1 MAGLI
6 DVQSGSDNRGIPIGE
21 AGICG
26 VRFPISVRDLARGTQ
41 ATVAEIR
48 MSASVPASI
57 KGTHMSRFLDVL
69 MERQD
74 ELTLETIPVILRQVQ
89 SRLGAEEASISAR
102 FPYFLWKQ
110 APVSG
115 RVFPVEHFVTFSGRA
130 RGEFSEAELTVEV
143 PVTTLCPCSKEI
155 SDYGAHNQ
163 RGIVSISVNCREFV
177 WAERLIGVAEG
188 AASAPV
194 YGILKRPDE
203 RHVTMLAYDNP
214 VFVEDVV
221 RGVISV
227 LSKDSAISKGTV
239 RATNDESIHGHA
251 AFARAEWVFCG

>member
-1 MAGLI
+1 MGDLI
-6 DVQSGSDNRGIPIGE
+6 DVQSGRDDRGIAIGE

-26 VRFPISVRDLARGTQ
+26 VRFPITVRDLARGTQ
-41 ATVAEIR
+41 STVSEIR
-48 MSASVPASI
+48 ISANVPPTV

-69 MERQD
+69 MDHRN
-74 ELTLETIPVILRQVQ
+74 ELTLASIPTILAEVR
-89 SRLGAEEASISAR
+89 SRLGAEDARMAIR

-115 RVFPVEHFVTFSGRA
+115 RVFPVEYFVTFSGRSFGDQA
-130 RGEFSEAELTVEV
+130 ETELTTEV
-143 PVTTLCPCSKEI
+143 PATTLCPCSKEI

-163 RGIVSISVNCREFV
+163 RGVVSTTVRCREFV
-177 WAERLIGVAEG
+177 WAERLISVSEA

-194 YGILKRPDE
+194 FGILKRPDE

-221 RGVISV
+221 RGVVSV
-227 LSKDSAISKGTV
+227 LAKDSTISGGTV

-251 AFARAEWVFCG
+251 AFACAEWVFRG